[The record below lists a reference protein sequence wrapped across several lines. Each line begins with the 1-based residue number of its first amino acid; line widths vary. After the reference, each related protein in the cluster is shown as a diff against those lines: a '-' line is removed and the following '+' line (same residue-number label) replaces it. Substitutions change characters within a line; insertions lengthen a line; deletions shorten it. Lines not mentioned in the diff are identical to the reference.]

1 MIPAKR
7 RKLSSWPV
15 RSMWPYVSR
24 GGLKLEKAIGTF
36 GIRLDGLICMD
47 VGASTGGFTDCMLQN
62 GAVKVYSI
70 DVGHGQLD
78 WKLRNDSRV
87 VCMEKFNARYLTPE
101 DIPDRP
107 SFSSID
113 VSFISLTKILEPVS
127 GVLSDEGRIA
137 ALIKPQFEAGREKV
151 GKKGVVRDAAV
162 HEEVIRKVRDY
173 ALEHGLTP
181 NGLRGQRHGQADHR
195 SRKQRAPES
204 GQNRGRGMNGF
215 YVIANQQKD
224 TCRREAEFIRKYL
237 EDHGKKCYI
246 QEQARSA
253 PDSRYRYTD
262 AGAIPPDVEGVLVLG
277 GDGTLIQASR
287 DLAET
292 GLPLLGINMGSLG
305 YLAEIDLQN
314 VPVAL
319 DRLMGDDFS
328 IEDRMMIA
336 GTVYHQNRVLMR
348 DMALNDIVIGRRAMR
363 VIDINLF
370 VDDIFLCSYR
380 ADGFI
385 VSTPTGSTGYSLS
398 AGGPIVEPE
407 ASLMLL
413 TAVAPHTLT
422 SRSIVLPDNVAVT
435 VEVTKGK
442 AEDREKP
449 AEAMFD
455 GDTSVALT
463 PGSRVVVTKAEKKT
477 HIIKINHTSFV
488 EIIRQKLR

>member
-1 MIPAKR
+1 
-7 RKLSSWPV
+7 
-15 RSMWPYVSR
+15 
-24 GGLKLEKAIGTF
+24 
-36 GIRLDGLICMD
+36 
-47 VGASTGGFTDCMLQN
+47 
-62 GAVKVYSI
+62 
-70 DVGHGQLD
+70 
-78 WKLRNDSRV
+78 
-87 VCMEKFNARYLTPE
+87 
-101 DIPDRP
+101 
-107 SFSSID
+107 
-113 VSFISLTKILEPVS
+113 
-127 GVLSDEGRIA
+127 
-137 ALIKPQFEAGREKV
+137 
-151 GKKGVVRDAAV
+151 
-162 HEEVIRKVRDY
+162 
-173 ALEHGLTP
+173 
-181 NGLRGQRHGQADHR
+181 
-195 SRKQRAPES
+195 
-204 GQNRGRGMNGF
+204 MNGF

-262 AGAIPPDVEGVLVLG
+262 AGAIPPDVEGVLDLG

-287 DLAET
+287 DLVET

>member
-1 MIPAKR
+1 
-7 RKLSSWPV
+7 
-15 RSMWPYVSR
+15 
-24 GGLKLEKAIGTF
+24 
-36 GIRLDGLICMD
+36 
-47 VGASTGGFTDCMLQN
+47 
-62 GAVKVYSI
+62 
-70 DVGHGQLD
+70 
-78 WKLRNDSRV
+78 
-87 VCMEKFNARYLTPE
+87 
-101 DIPDRP
+101 
-107 SFSSID
+107 
-113 VSFISLTKILEPVS
+113 
-127 GVLSDEGRIA
+127 
-137 ALIKPQFEAGREKV
+137 
-151 GKKGVVRDAAV
+151 
-162 HEEVIRKVRDY
+162 
-173 ALEHGLTP
+173 
-181 NGLRGQRHGQADHR
+181 
-195 SRKQRAPES
+195 
-204 GQNRGRGMNGF
+204 MNGF
-215 YVIANQQKD
+215 YV
-224 TCRREAEFIRKYL
+224 IRKYL

-422 SRSIVLPDNVAVT
+422 SRSIVLPDNVVVS
-435 VEVTKGK
+435 VEIGNVRSDEEGG
-442 AEDREKP
+442 
-449 AEAMFD
+449 AEASFD
-455 GDTSVALT
+455 GDTFLV
-463 PGSRVVVTKAEKKT
+463 PENGGRIVISRSEKKT
-477 HIIKINHTSFV
+477 HFIRMNHTSFV
-488 EIIRQKLR
+488 ENLREKLGP